1 MKCFRC
7 NGRDFDVLRPSLF
20 GLSAVRCSN
29 CSQQFFVGEKLEIA
43 PVELLGSFAEIEKEC
58 IIKQCNFC
66 ETKRFIAVDATDIDM
81 QSCGFCNYE
90 TKPVG
95 EKIPLADFLS
105 RSSSIDGDTQD
116 S

>member
-43 PVELLGSFAEIEKEC
+43 PVELLGSFAE
-58 IIKQCNFC
+58 
-66 ETKRFIAVDATDIDM
+66 RFIAVDATDIDM